1 MTSICKLKALSRGT
15 RRETEEKNENCQ
27 KIQGSKE
34 REIKLISN
42 DEDDSNNAVVDKL
55 KLNNDD
61 VNK

>member
-34 REIKLISN
+34 REIKLIGN
-42 DEDDSNNAVVDKL
+42 DEDDE
-55 KLNNDD
+55 
-61 VNK
+61 

>member
-15 RRETEEKNENCQ
+15 SRETEEKNENCQ

-42 DEDDSNNAVVDKL
+42 DEDDE
-55 KLNNDD
+55 
-61 VNK
+61 